1 MSNITLLRTKV
12 EKNIINPKTAVAP
25 AKAAIITAIYPEKE
39 SPAEK
44 FPTVPP
50 NNNITKATPK
60 LAPESMPK
68 IEGPAKGFAKRVCNN
83 NPDTASAAPANKAVT
98 ACGKRVCNTIKAQE
112 VFSASSPIRIRT
124 TARKGISTEPIK
136 RQLVNKI
143 AIINSGSQIILRFT
157 IL

>member
-83 NPDTASAAPANKAVT
+83 KPDTASAAPANKAVT
-98 ACGKRVCNTIKAQE
+98 ACGKRVCQYDKSPGGFLRL
-112 VFSASSPIRIRT
+112 FSHQDTNDCTKRDIHRT
-124 TARKGISTEPIK
+124 DKKTARE
-136 RQLVNKI
+136 
-143 AIINSGSQIILRFT
+143 
-157 IL
+157 